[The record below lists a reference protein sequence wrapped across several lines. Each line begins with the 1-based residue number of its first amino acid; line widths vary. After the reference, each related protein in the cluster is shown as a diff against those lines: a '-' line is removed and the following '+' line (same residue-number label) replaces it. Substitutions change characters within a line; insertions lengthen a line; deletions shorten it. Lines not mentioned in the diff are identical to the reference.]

1 MLQVTGTSATQAVL
15 HYQAPDGNPC
25 QVQISPNASMT
36 PLAEDVD
43 PQLFI
48 AANQDIRAGSAFNST
63 DRVFVAGKRR
73 SDVALDGRR
82 HSRALQA
89 FTPYYVSVVCN
100 GIAATTQFATVNP
113 PLGNN
118 YPEPPPFDPR
128 AFGNYAWP
136 SIDWNDQS
144 KTYIDPLTG
153 IALKRATGPG
163 WYGWSQTGKKFGT
176 AIDLTGAWN
185 NVSNLLSG
193 SNTTLASYS
202 GMGGDA
208 VFAAFDPA
216 QLTGPSGGQF
226 GSWYPLQSLDGVLI
240 RVFGTGNGAILG
252 CLSADSGASCLSPT
266 YTLATLGLGTGNPA
280 GTYPAACASD
290 SSRNCFPNDGFW
302 GGWNVTPL
310 NGEMSA
316 LAGVVNVS
324 GTAVTPVGQTP
335 LFSLNW
341 KPGGKVFIAGSAPAC
356 ANNLCTI
363 AMVNS
368 SSSMS
373 IQENAGTFNAA
384 SFKTANTGVKL
395 WVAQARTG
403 RRSPATLTANISINF
418 DYAYSD
424 SMSMPANGTV
434 SQCSPIPTTVSYAAD
449 GVTPITPVPGQLCLA
464 GHNSNPGMVLY
475 LLIPSTGETRLLS
488 PIWFVNSNDA
498 PADQAADPVGGT
510 IQVPGAAFDTTD
522 PNTIYAGVNT
532 NGGVSIFRGVYN
544 AAANKYKAYGHSL
557 YPSQS
562 GGYNPGGD
570 TTQAWFRAPGWADS
584 GITWTNITKASQG
597 LDLGSQI
604 AANDRDFSANL
615 FHAPTVTQ
623 IAQGRAFTVN
633 FPMSNAGSESL
644 SLIHAFDLS
653 TGRLVQSAN
662 TWSLYPDRWCAMHA
676 TVALE
681 GWYGLICNPV
691 GGAEG
696 FKPYPGV
703 MGSGPWQMTPT
714 AVLKNGSF
722 SADTSITASAP
733 QDACPAIPASL
744 QALAPPNPYCITFQ
758 SQMACSVT
766 PYPGENIKW
775 PCEYNPNYSEVQPLA
790 PGDNILMVNGTN
802 IPESLMI
809 LSVTSLGSAMYQFTA
824 IRFGSPAGGV
834 GSYSSAP
841 NGWTGIAMPP
851 ATTCN
856 YPVCTPG
863 VGMWFSTTQNSV
875 NWQVDPW
882 AFGSHSDLGQA
893 PTPGA
898 NSYCQTL
905 SCRFNIPFS
914 QQLGTYPNT
923 NFSGGSF
930 QGVSGAIGLQGYP
943 SLRQLTAPASEQVW
957 MTNFRHLNPSYGS
970 GAEVPSPV
978 GPVSYALVPGTQG
991 VFKFTAING
1000 GVSYKQAPVEGYAGY
1015 HLLQDVSSPAQG
1027 DTIADATPWQFC
1039 VVLNAGECQTGSNP
1053 GEAYASVPQGVVHS
1067 SQNCI
1072 ANWYDDNYPCL
1083 FTPPAQAAW
1092 GIQQGIAQN
1101 DPAGQYWR
1109 PITMGF
1115 SGPGRQFEFG
1125 SFIPDPTG
1133 TWAFM
1138 QGYWPDGARN
1148 DLFMARLPPWPTQSD
1163 SIDRSHYVPLTI
1175 SVAANSAQPLARLH
1189 FGYAENGAPSSF
1201 YCTARQDACTAIGTP
1216 FSFDSENPQ
1225 WQDCTNGCSLQVPEI
1240 AGRVLYYEIDRQDA
1254 NGNTTP
1260 GPLQVNILP

>member
-1 MLQVTGTSATQAVL
+1 MLQVVGTSATQAVL

-36 PLAEDVD
+36 PLAADVD

-48 AANQDIRAGSAFNST
+48 AANQDNRPGSAFNST

-73 SDVALDGRR
+73 SDVAMDGRR

-100 GIAATTQFATVNP
+100 GTAATTQFTTVNP

-118 YPEPPPFDPR
+118 YPEPPPFDAK

-144 KTYIDPLTG
+144 QTYIDPLTG
-153 IALKRATGPG
+153 VALKRATGPG

-176 AIDLTGAWN
+176 AIDLDGAWT

-193 SNTTLASYS
+193 NNATLASYS
-202 GMGGDA
+202 GAGGGA
-208 VFAAFDPA
+208 IFAAFDPA
-216 QLTGPSGGQF
+216 QLTGSSGNQL
-226 GSWYPLQSLDGVLI
+226 GSWYPSQSLDGVLI
-240 RVFGTGNGAILG
+240 RVFGTGNGAVLG
-252 CLSADSGASCLSPT
+252 CLSADSGVSCLSPT
-266 YTLATLGLGTGNPA
+266 YTLATLGPGAGNPA

-290 SSRNCFPNDGFW
+290 SSRNCFPNNGFW
-302 GGWNVTPL
+302 GGWNVTPI
-310 NGEMSA
+310 NGQMSA
-316 LAGVVNVS
+316 IAGPVNVS
-324 GTAVTPVGQTP
+324 GTTVTPVSQSL

-356 ANNLCTI
+356 VNNLCTI
-363 AMVNS
+363 AIVNS
-368 SSSMS
+368 SSSMT
-373 IQENAGTFNAA
+373 IQENAGTLNAA

-418 DYAYSD
+418 DYSYSD
-424 SMSMPANGTV
+424 SMTMPANGTV

-449 GVTPITPVPGQLCLA
+449 GVTPIMPVPGQLCLA
-464 GHNSNPGMVLY
+464 GHNTGPGMILY

-488 PIWFVNSNDA
+488 PIWFVNGNDA
-498 PADQAADPVGGT
+498 APDQVADPIGGA
-510 IQVPGAAFDTTD
+510 IHIPGAAFDTTD
-522 PNTIYAGVNT
+522 PNTIYAEVDT
-532 NGGVSIFRGVYN
+532 NGGISIFRGVYN

-562 GGYNPGGD
+562 ASYSPGND
-570 TTQAWFRAPGWADS
+570 TTQPWYRVPGWADT

-604 AANDRDFSANL
+604 AAHDPNYSASL
-615 FHAPTVTQ
+615 FHTPTVTQ
-623 IAQGRAFTVN
+623 IAQGRAFVVN
-633 FPMSNAGSESL
+633 YPLSNASPESL
-644 SLIHAFDLS
+644 TLIHSFDLS
-653 TGRLVQSAN
+653 TGMLAQSAN
-662 TWSLYPDRWCAMHA
+662 TWSLYPDRWCAMHS

-681 GWYGLICNPV
+681 GWYGLICNPL
-691 GGAEG
+691 GGAFG
-696 FKPYPGV
+696 FNAQPGV
-703 MGSGPWQMTPT
+703 MGVGPWQMTPT
-714 AVLKNGSF
+714 AMLKNGSF
-722 SADTSITASAP
+722 SSDTSMTKNAP

-744 QALAPPNPYCITFQ
+744 QPLMQANPRCVTFQ

-766 PYPGENIKW
+766 PYPGENVKW
-775 PCEYNPNYSEVQPLA
+775 PCEYNPAYSEIQPLA
-790 PGDNILMVNGTN
+790 PGDQ
-802 IPESLMI
+802 LMI
-809 LSVTSLGSAMYQFTA
+809 SSSGEMLLILTVTSVGNANYQFTA
-824 IRFGSPAGGV
+824 IRAATPNVGYTAPPA
-834 GSYSSAP
+834 
-841 NGWTGIAMPP
+841 GWTGNAVPP
-851 ATTCN
+851 SAQCGLSSA
-856 YPVCTPG
+856 VGCTPG
-863 VGMWFSTTQNSV
+863 VGMWFSTTQTSV
-875 NWQVDPW
+875 NWLLDPW
-882 AFGSHSDLGQA
+882 AFSGHSDLGLA

-905 SCRFNIPFS
+905 GCRFNIPFL
-914 QQLGTYPNT
+914 QQAGTYPNT

-930 QGVSGAIGLQGYP
+930 QGVSGTIALQGYP
-943 SLRQLTAPASEQVW
+943 SLRQLTAPPSEQVW

-970 GAEVPSPV
+970 GPEVPSTV
-978 GPVSYALVPGTQG
+978 GGVSYSQVPGTQS

-1000 GVSYKQAPVEGYAGY
+1000 GVSYKNVPVEGYAGY

-1027 DTIADATPWQFC
+1027 NTITDATPWQFC

-1053 GEAYASVPQGVVHS
+1053 GEAYASVPQGAVHS

-1101 DPAGQYWR
+1101 DAAGQYWR
-1109 PITMGF
+1109 PVTMGF

-1125 SFIPDPTG
+1125 SFIPDPSG
-1133 TWAFM
+1133 AWAFM
-1138 QGYWPDGARN
+1138 QGYWVDGARN
-1148 DLFMARLPPWPTQSD
+1148 DLFMARLPPWPTQSA
-1163 SIDRSHYVPLTI
+1163 SIDRSNYVPLTI
-1175 SVAANSAQPLARLH
+1175 SVAANSAQPLARIH
-1189 FGYAENGAPSSF
+1189 FGYAENGAPNSF
-1201 YCTARQDACTAIGTP
+1201 YCTARQDACTASGTP

-1254 NGNTTP
+1254 SGNMTP
-1260 GPLQVNILP
+1260 GSLQVNILP